1 LIVEIDVCHKPLLK
15 AREFLLLLLLLLRQ
29 DDEAICGVP
38 QCMEVEWTIGSI
50 DEVGQAAPLYA
61 LQVR

>member
-1 LIVEIDVCHKPLLK
+1 LIIEIDVCHKPLLK
-15 AREFLLLLLLLLRQ
+15 AREFILLLLLRQ